1 VSEIINGIKV
11 PFIPINQDDI
21 IAPKRQEA
29 KSDEFGSIFKTEL
42 DKLRFS
48 SHASKRLEARNIQ
61 LNEGSLNKLNEAVE
75 KAESKGAKDSLVML
89 DQTAFI
95 VNIPNRTVITAMD
108 LSGQEDKVFTNI
120 DTVVFA

>member
-1 VSEIINGIKV
+1 MNKVINGVKV
-11 PFIPINQDDI
+11 PFIPLIQNDI
-21 IAPKRQEA
+21 ITPKKPES

-75 KAESKGAKDSLVML
+75 KAESKGARDSLVML

-108 LSGQEDKVFTNI
+108 LSGQDERVFTNI

>member
-1 VSEIINGIKV
+1 MNDVINGVKV
-11 PFIPINQDDI
+11 PFIPLVQNDI
-21 IAPKRQEA
+21 ITPKKPES

-61 LNEGSLNKLNEAVE
+61 LNEGSLSKLNEAVE
-75 KAESKGAKDSLVML
+75 KAESKGARDSLVML

-108 LSGQEDKVFTNI
+108 LSGQDERVFTNI

>member
-1 VSEIINGIKV
+1 MNDVINGVKV
-11 PFIPINQDDI
+11 PFIPLVQNDI
-21 IAPKRQEA
+21 IIPKKPES
-29 KSDEFGSIFKTEL
+29 KSDEFGSIFKSEL

-61 LNEGSLNKLNEAVE
+61 LNEGSLSKLNEAVE
-75 KAESKGAKDSLVML
+75 KAESKGARDSLVML

-108 LSGQEDKVFTNI
+108 LSGQDERVFTNI